1 MSVTIR
7 KFEQSDKEPVRNL
20 LVHTKSFTDAEVDV
34 AIELVDIFLDNPN
47 QKDYDL
53 YTAIEDNEV
62 LGYICIGP
70 TPLTEGT
77 YDLYWI
83 AVSPAAQGKGVG
95 KQLIKYAE
103 EIVKRNNGRLLVAE
117 TSSQPKYQK
126 TRDFYVSAGYEIVSR
141 IKEYYKVGDDLLV
154 YGKYL

>member
-7 KFEQSDKEPVRNL
+7 KFKQGDKEPVRTL
-20 LVHTKSFTDAEVDV
+20 LVHTESFTKAEVDV
-34 AIELVDIFLDNPN
+34 AIELVDLFLNNPN
-47 QKDYDL
+47 QRDYDL
-53 YTAIEDNEV
+53 YTAVDTNEV

-83 AVSPAAQGKGVG
+83 AVSPVAQGKGVG

-103 EIVKRNNGRLLVAE
+103 ESVKKNNGRLLVAE

-126 TRDFYVSAGYEIVSR
+126 TRDFYVSAGYEILSR

>member
-1 MSVTIR
+1 MSITIR
-7 KFEQSDKEPVRNL
+7 KFEPSDKEPVRNL
-20 LVHTKSFTDAEVDV
+20 LIQTESFTDAEIEV
-34 AIELVDIFLDNPN
+34 AIELIDIFLNNPN

-53 YTAIEDNEV
+53 YTAVEGEKV

-83 AVSPAAQGKGVG
+83 AVSPLAQGKGVG
-95 KQLIKYAE
+95 KELIKYAE
-103 EIVKRNNGRLLVAE
+103 ETVKKKRGRLLIAE

-126 TRDFYVSAGYEIVSR
+126 TRDFYSSAGYEVLSK
-141 IKEYYKVGDDLLV
+141 IKEYYKVGDDLLI

>member
-1 MSVTIR
+1 MSITIR
-7 KFEQSDKEPVRNL
+7 KFEQGDKEPVRNL
-20 LVHTKSFTDAEVDV
+20 LVHTESFTEAEVDV
-34 AIELVDIFLDNPN
+34 AIELVDLFLNNPN

-53 YTAIEDNEV
+53 YTAVEGNEV

-83 AVSPAAQGKGVG
+83 AVSPVTQGKGVG

-103 EIVKRNNGRLLVAE
+103 ETVKRNNGRLLVAE

-126 TRDFYVSAGYEIVSR
+126 TCDFYVSAGYEILSR

>member
-20 LVHTKSFTDAEVDV
+20 LVLTESFTEAEVDV
-34 AIELVDIFLDNPN
+34 AIELVDLFLNNPN

-53 YTAIEDNEV
+53 YTAVDEIEV

-83 AVSPAAQGKGVG
+83 AVSPVAQGKGVG

-103 EIVKRNNGRLLVAE
+103 ESVKKNNGRLLVAE

-126 TRDFYVSAGYEIVSR
+126 TRDFYVSTGYEILSR